1 MGFFKKT
8 APEEK
13 AQRVVPNR
21 ELVRLSAAFHGQE
34 LIYAMV
40 STWLM
45 YYCTDVL
52 YLGAGI
58 VGTIIGI
65 CRVWDAVNDPL
76 AGAVVDRHR
85 FKSGEKLRPLLKIL
99 PLPLGLSSMLIFFN
113 FGFASKTAALA
124 YVFIFYLIWDILYS
138 FHDLAL
144 YGMTSVMS
152 PHSTERGRIVQW
164 ITIAGGTGFILPGF
178 LLQPAIDNSARLGLT
193 QSQVFAVFGV
203 LCGLGGGLLTFFAYA
218 ARERT
223 PSPPPEGSLR
233 ESLHLVKENRIM
245 LLLIL
250 ANILNSLSITVPPQ
264 YFFKY
269 MVEVEI
275 FGRTV
280 KGLTMMSVSQVLL
293 GIPTAGAMFFATK
306 AAKKLGGMKN
316 VLVLASF
323 VNIIF
328 RAAAYLI
335 GYEGNRFWIVI
346 GMMSVA
352 SVPLNMMAIA
362 TTTLWGDSIDY
373 VEWKTGRRTE
383 GISFSLQNFK
393 NKITGALST
402 IIAGFVLELLRFDA
416 SKYELGRPQSDAFN
430 KWIWPVFMLGPAI
443 GSLLYLL
450 PVLALKYPRS
460 MQLRVE
466 KDLALR
472 REQNAARKAS
482 ENPDNASAGT
492 DSWDD

>member
-1 MGFFKKT
+1 
-8 APEEK
+8 
-13 AQRVVPNR
+13 
-21 ELVRLSAAFHGQE
+21 L
-34 LIYAMV
+34 
-40 STWLM
+40 
-45 YYCTDVL
+45 
-52 YLGAGI
+52 
-58 VGTIIGI
+58 
-65 CRVWDAVNDPL
+65 
-76 AGAVVDRHR
+76 
-85 FKSGEKLRPLLKIL
+85 
-99 PLPLGLSSMLIFFN
+99 
-113 FGFASKTAALA
+113 
-124 YVFIFYLIWDILYS
+124 WDIVYS

-152 PHSTERGRIVQW
+152 PHSAERGRIVQW

-178 LLQPAIDNSARLGLT
+178 LLQPAIDNSARFGMT

-203 LCGLGGGLLTFFAYA
+203 FCGLGGALLTFFAYA

-223 PSPPPEGSLR
+223 PSPPPECSVLESLR
-233 ESLHLVKENRIM
+233 LVRENRIM
-245 LLLIL
+245 LLLIV
-250 ANILNSLSITVPPQ
+250 ANVLGSLSITVPPQ

-269 MVEVEI
+269 MVEVEM

-280 KGLTMMSVSQVLL
+280 KGLTMMSVSQILL
-293 GIPTAGAMFFATK
+293 GIPTAGAMFFTTK

-328 RAAAYLI
+328 RLAAYLI
-335 GYEGNRFWIVI
+335 GYEGNRFWLVI
-346 GMMSVA
+346 GMMSLA

-416 SKYELGRPQSDAFN
+416 ARYELGRPQSDAFN

-443 GSLLYLL
+443 GSLLYLI

-466 KDLALR
+466 EDLAR
-472 REQNAARKAS
+472 RRAEKAAQKATDT
-482 ENPDNASAGT
+482 PDSGRAGG
-492 DSWDD
+492 DS